1 MIGLEKNEPDVLL
14 LDISMPNVN
23 GLKVIPLIR
32 KQFPKV
38 KIILLTKHDETP
50 FLNKALALGVNGYVL
65 KTTGEEELFKAI
77 RRVQNGEIAVD
88 PFLAGELLRLNMAGQ
103 LAKKK
108 NTESSGANLSEREVE
123 VLKLVARGYT
133 DKEISEMLNISV
145 KTVEKHKLKIKDKTG
160 SKRLASLIKFAMENG
175 YM

>member
-1 MIGLEKNEPDVLL
+1 
-14 LDISMPNVN
+14 
-23 GLKVIPLIR
+23 
-32 KQFPKV
+32 
-38 KIILLTKHDETP
+38 
-50 FLNKALALGVNGYVL
+50 
-65 KTTGEEELFKAI
+65 
-77 RRVQNGEIAVD
+77 
-88 PFLAGELLRLNMAGQ
+88 MAGQ